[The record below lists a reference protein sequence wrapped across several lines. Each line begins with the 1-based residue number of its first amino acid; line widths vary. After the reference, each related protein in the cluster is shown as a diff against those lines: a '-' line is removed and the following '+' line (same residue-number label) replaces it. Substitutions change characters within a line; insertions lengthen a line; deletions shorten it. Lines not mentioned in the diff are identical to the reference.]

1 MAVAGDRMSK
11 GSFVYWK
18 HRFKYWYKMFNGT
31 SYYHQPL
38 GMGRKFVPGQL
49 DGYFSD
55 MTGKADWQGG
65 VDNDGIAYIELSNG
79 KTVYFPVMLCQKALG
94 HWDRWLM
101 QKRDQDREE
110 FLLIANWLKEC
121 QDSNGGWNTGGLV
134 GQKEQY
140 KYSAM
145 AQGQTISVI
154 ARAYKL
160 TNDIAFERA
169 CKNAMTLMRKSVQ
182 NGGVCI
188 YDGQDV
194 FLEECPGDKR
204 NTILNGWIFSL
215 FGVYDY
221 LLLFKDEQIQAF
233 YMQTCASLTK
243 YLYEYDAGYWS
254 YYDNGTRRL
263 ASPFYHNLH
272 ISQLEALKK
281 IIDHPCIGTIQDR
294 WIRYRNNSI
303 YKLLAIMVKG
313 MQKLK
318 EPDAVMSVE

>member
-1 MAVAGDRMSK
+1 MSK

-18 HRFKYWYKMFNGT
+18 HRFKYWYKMFSGT

-38 GMGRKFVPGQL
+38 GMGRRFVPGQL

-65 VDNDGIAYIELSNG
+65 IDNDGISYIVLSNG

-94 HWDRWLM
+94 HWDRWLIHGHSED
-101 QKRDQDREE
+101 RDG
-110 FLLIANWLKEC
+110 FLKIAGWLKNN
-121 QDSNGGWNTGGLV
+121 QDAMGGWDTWGVMGRPP
-134 GQKEQY
+134 QY
-140 KYSAM
+140 RYSAM
-145 AQGQTISVI
+145 TQGQALSVI
-154 ARAYKL
+154 TRAYKL
-160 TNDIAFERA
+160 MNDIAFERA
-169 CKNAMTLMRKSVQ
+169 CKNTITLMRKPIQ

-204 NTILNGWIFSL
+204 DTVLNGWIFSL

-243 YLYEYDAGYWS
+243 YLHEYDAGYWS
-254 YYDNGTRRL
+254 YYDNGTRHL

-281 IIDHPCIGTIQDR
+281 IIDHPCIGSMQDR

-318 EPDAVMSVE
+318 EPDAVIRVE